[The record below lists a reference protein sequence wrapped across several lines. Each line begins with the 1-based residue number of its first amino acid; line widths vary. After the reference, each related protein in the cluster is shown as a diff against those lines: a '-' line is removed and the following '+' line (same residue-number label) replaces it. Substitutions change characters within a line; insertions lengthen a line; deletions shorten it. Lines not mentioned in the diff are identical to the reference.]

1 MRKGWGCIAVG
12 LVLLANLPAL
22 RADTYSFSL
31 VPPSGN
37 IAGPPGAT
45 VVWGYSLDNESA
57 SDWLVTSDLQAG
69 TFLDGSPNSVFD
81 FPDLGP
87 GQSVTVP
94 FDPVAG
100 TGLYE
105 FTWEGSAPIGFTNT
119 GAFELDAQWWSGD
132 PLNGGIYVADAPA
145 TNINYSAVVT
155 SAVVTSPVP
164 EPSSWILIVIVLG
177 MLSLVRRSGSSD
189 SAPEASESDFT
200 G

>member
-1 MRKGWGCIAVG
+1 MRKRRGWIMAVG

-45 VVWGYSLDNESA
+45 VGWGYSLDNEST

-69 TFLDGSPNSVFD
+69 TFLDGSPSSLFD

-87 GQSVTVP
+87 GESVIVP

-105 FTWEGSAPIGFTNT
+105 LTWEGSAPIGFTNT
-119 GAFELDAQWWSGD
+119 GAFELDAQWWTGD
-132 PLNGGIYVADAPA
+132 PLDGGAFIEIGRAHV
-145 TNINYSAVVT
+145 
-155 SAVVTSPVP
+155 
-164 EPSSWILIVIVLG
+164 
-177 MLSLVRRSGSSD
+177 
-189 SAPEASESDFT
+189 
-200 G
+200 